1 MPVVVPKRPQSFLA
15 RTPVASAVL
24 LALSSP
30 ALMAQQDTTNLGEVI
45 VTAQKRSQNMQ
56 DVPISMEALD
66 TEALEKLNVQ
76 GFNDYVRMLPT
87 VTSAP
92 SAGGGA
98 AAGGGGFNLVY
109 MRGISTGGDGQ
120 ATTSQPSVGMY
131 LDEQPI
137 TTVQG
142 NLEVHLYDIE
152 RVEALAGPQGTL
164 YGASSQAGTI
174 RIITNKP
181 DPDGFEAGYSLEG
194 NFVDGDDA
202 GYVAEGFVNLPLGD
216 RAAVRLVGWY
226 SSEAGWIDNVQG
238 TRLYPG
244 DEVDDES
251 PVNDCVPDCS
261 ADDIIA
267 DNSEFAKDNYNTV
280 DVYGGRAALRIDLGE
295 NWTLLPQLQAQSTDQ
310 KGVWG
315 DDLSD
320 FTPGDYAVTHFVPE
334 YSYDDWYQAGLTVE
348 GRIGS
353 LDVIY
358 SGNYLNREV
367 DASWDYADYAYWYD
381 TTYTTGYFASF
392 FYDNDGNRLSPV
404 ARYVNHD
411 QYDKTSHELRVTT
424 PPDRRVRGL
433 VGLFWQK
440 QFHDF
445 VQPFGLIEGLATD
458 RLMNSDEPDGNQYP
472 GVVYLNDMERTDR
485 DQAIF
490 GEIAFDLTDRVEL
503 TLGARYFEPEVTVK
517 GFFGFG
523 QGFTDLFGWSDNGE
537 ANCFTQED
545 YGSAPCQN
553 VDKRIE
559 ESDWIG
565 RVNLSWRPTDETMY
579 YFTWSEGYRPGGIN
593 RNPFAGDY
601 TSDFLTNWEAGWK
614 GRFLDNRL
622 QFNGAL
628 FFEDWED
635 FQVAFQGANGIT
647 QVQNGPTAEVRG
659 VEAQLDWL
667 ATDRLR
673 IGTALAFYDT
683 ELQDEYCPGC
693 NTDGSPWAPAGT
705 ELPITADFKGNLIA
719 RYEFP
724 LGALESHLQGAMTY
738 EGSRSSDLNVADAA
752 TKGEMPSNTFL
763 DLSFGVRKERWG
775 IELFVK
781 NATDEDAPL
790 YLISQCATGTCGQQI
805 YGLRARP
812 RTFGLKFTQD
822 F

>member
-1 MPVVVPKRPQSFLA
+1 ML
-15 RTPVASAVL
+15 
-24 LALSSP
+24 
-30 ALMAQQDTTNLGEVI
+30 AQQSTTLGEVV
-45 VTAQKRSQNMQ
+45 VTAQKRTQNLQ

-76 GFNDYVRMLPT
+76 GFQDYIRLLPT

-142 NLEVHLYDIE
+142 SLEIHLYDIE

-181 DPDGFEAGYSLEG
+181 DASGFDAGYSLEG

-202 GYVAEGFVNLPLGD
+202 GYVAEGFVNISIGEK
-216 RAAVRLVGWY
+216 AAIRLVGW
-226 SSEAGWIDNVQG
+226 STSEAGWIDNVEG

-244 DEVDDES
+244 VLADAGDD
-251 PVNDCVPDCS
+251 VV
-261 ADDIIA
+261 A

-280 DVYGGRAALRIDLGE
+280 DVYGARAALRVDLTE
-295 NWTLLPQLQAQSTDQ
+295 NWALTPQFQYQSTDQ

-320 FTPGDYAVTHFVPE
+320 FTPGTHAVTHFVPE

-348 GRIGS
+348 GRIAN
-353 LDVIY
+353 LDLIY
-358 SGNYLNREV
+358 SGNYLTREV

-381 TTYTTGYFASF
+381 TAYTTGYFAGLF
-392 FYDNDGNRLSPV
+392 FDNDGNRLNPV
-404 ARYVNHD
+404 AKYVNHD
-411 QYDKTSHELRVTT
+411 EYDKSSHELRLTT
-424 PPDRRVRGL
+424 PQDRRVRGL
-433 VGLFWQK
+433 IGLFWQK

-445 VQPFGLIEGLATD
+445 VQPFGLIEGLAD
-458 RLMNSDEPDGNQYP
+458 QMLMNRDEPDGNQYP
-472 GVVYLNDMERTDR
+472 GVVYLNNMERTDR

-490 GEIAFDLTDRVEL
+490 GEISLDLTDQFEL

-523 QGFTDLFGWSDNGE
+523 LGFSEPAFAWSGNGE
-537 ANCFTQED
+537 VNCFTQED
-545 YGSAPCQN
+545 FNDAPCQN
-553 VDKRIE
+553 VDKRIK
-559 ESDWIG
+559 ESDHIG
-565 RVNLSWRPTDETMY
+565 RINLSWRPTDQTMY
-579 YFTWSEGYRPGGIN
+579 YATWSEGYRPGGIN

-601 TSDFLTNWEAGWK
+601 SSDFLTNWEIGWK
-614 GRFLDNRL
+614 TRLLEDRL
-622 QFNGAL
+622 QLNGAA
-628 FFEDWED
+628 FFEEWED

-647 QVQNGPTAEVRG
+647 QVQNGPTAEIQGIEV
-659 VEAQLDWL
+659 QLDWL

-673 IGTALAFYDT
+673 IATALAFYDT

-693 NTDGSPWAPAGT
+693 NDDGSPWAPTGT

-724 LGALESHLQGAMTY
+724 LGSFESHLQGAMTY
-738 EGSRSSDLNVADAA
+738 EGRRTSDLNIADAE
-752 TKGEMPSNTFL
+752 TKGDMPSNTFL
-763 DLSFGVRKERWG
+763 DLSFGVRKEKYAV
-775 IELFVK
+775 ELFLK
-781 NATDEDAPL
+781 NATDEEAPL
-790 YLISQCATGTCGQQI
+790 YLISQCATGTCGEQI

-812 RTFGLKFTQD
+812 RTFGIKFTQE

>member
-1 MPVVVPKRPQSFLA
+1 MQTFRTKSCRPLGLS
-15 RTPVASAVL
+15 RTPVAAAVM
-24 LALSSP
+24 LALASP
-30 ALMAQQDTTNLGEVI
+30 ALLAQDTTTLGEVI
-45 VTAQKRSQNMQ
+45 VTAQKRTENLQ
-56 DVPISMEALD
+56 DVPISMEALN

-76 GFNDYVRMLPT
+76 SFSDYVRMLPT

-92 SAGGGA
+92 SVGGGA

-109 MRGISTGGDGQ
+109 MRGIATGGDGQ

-142 NLEVHLYDIE
+142 SLEIHLYDIA

-181 DPDGFEAGYSLEG
+181 DPSGFDAGYSLEG
-194 NFVDGDDA
+194 SFVDSDDT
-202 GYVAEGFVNLPLGD
+202 GYVAEGFVNLPIGEQ
-216 RAAVRLVGWY
+216 AAIRLVGWY
-226 SSEAGWIDNVQG
+226 ASEAGWIDNIQG

-244 DEVDDES
+244 VLDD
-251 PVNDCVPDCS
+251 PT
-261 ADDIIA
+261 DDIVA
-267 DNSEFAKDNYNTV
+267 DNSEFAKDNYNTL
-280 DVYGGRAALRIDLGE
+280 DTYGARAALRVNLGD
-295 NWTLLPQLQAQSTDQ
+295 NWTVMPQLQIQSTDQ

-320 FTPGDYAVTHFVPE
+320 FTPGNDAVTHFVPE
-334 YSYDDWYQAGLTVE
+334 YSYDDWYQAGLTIE
-348 GRIGS
+348 GRIGN
-353 LDVIY
+353 LDVLY
-358 SGNYLNREV
+358 SGNYLEREV

-381 TTYTTGYFASF
+381 TAYTTGYFAGLF
-392 FYDNDGNRLSPV
+392 VDNDGNRLNPV
-404 ARYVNHD
+404 AKYVNND
-411 QYDKTSHELRVTT
+411 EYEKTSHELRIST
-424 PPDRRVRGL
+424 PQDRRVRGL
-433 VGLFWQK
+433 LGFFWQK

-445 VQPFGLIEGLATD
+445 VQPFGLIEGLAD
-458 RLMNSDEPDGNQYP
+458 VMLMNSDEPGGNQYP
-472 GVVYLNDMERTDR
+472 GIVYLNDMERTDR

-490 GEIAFDLTDRVEL
+490 GEISFDLTDQFEL
-503 TLGARYFEPEVTVK
+503 TLGARYFEPEVSVK

-523 QGFTDLFGWSDNGE
+523 QGFTDIAGWSGNGE

-545 YGSAPCQN
+545 FGSAPCQN
-553 VDKRIE
+553 VDKRIK
-559 ESDWIG
+559 ESDHIG
-565 RVNLSWRPTDETMY
+565 RVNLSWRPTDATMY
-579 YFTWSEGYRPGGIN
+579 YATWSEGYRPGGIN

-601 TSDFLTNWEAGWK
+601 TSDFLTNYELGWK
-614 GRFLDNRL
+614 TRLLGDRL
-622 QFNGAL
+622 QFNGAA

-647 QVQNGPTAEVRG
+647 QVQNGPTAEVQG

-673 IGTALAFYDT
+673 LAAGLAYYDT

-693 NTDGSPWAPAGT
+693 NDDGSPWAPAGT
-705 ELPITADFKGNLIA
+705 ELPITADFKGNLVA
-719 RYEFP
+719 RYEMPMGAFESHFQ
-724 LGALESHLQGAMTY
+724 GALTY
-738 EGSRSSDLNVADAA
+738 EGGRTSDLNVADAA
-752 TKGEMPSNTFL
+752 VRGDMPSNTFL
-763 DLSFGVRKERWG
+763 DLSFGVRKDTYA
-775 IELFVK
+775 IELFLK

-790 YLISQCATGTCGQQI
+790 YLISQCATGTCGSQI

-812 RTFGLKFTQD
+812 RTIGIKFTQE

>member
-1 MPVVVPKRPQSFLA
+1 MPVVHPKRPCTLLAQS
-15 RTPVASAVL
+15 PVATAVL
-24 LALSSP
+24 LALNSP
-30 ALMAQQDTTNLGEVI
+30 TLLAQDTTALGEVI
-45 VTAQKRSQNMQ
+45 VTAQKRTQSMQ

-66 TEALEKLNVQ
+66 NESLKKLNVQ
-76 GFNDYVRMLPT
+76 GLQDYVRMLPT

-98 AAGGGGFNLVY
+98 AAGGGGYNLVY
-109 MRGISTGGDGQ
+109 MRGITTGGDGQ

-181 DPDGFEAGYSLEG
+181 DPAGFKAGYSLEG
-194 NFVDGDDA
+194 SLVNDGDT

-216 RAAVRLVGWY
+216 NSALRLVGWY
-226 SSEAGWIDNVQG
+226 VSEGGWIDNVPG

-244 DEVDDES
+244 VLAD
-251 PVNDCVPDCS
+251 PG
-261 ADDIIA
+261 DDIVA
-267 DNSEFAKDNYNTV
+267 DNAEFAKDDYNTA
-280 DVYGGRAALRIDLGE
+280 DVYGGRAALRVNLGE
-295 NWTLLPQLQAQSTDQ
+295 NWTVMPQLQAQSSDQ

-315 DDLSD
+315 SD
-320 FTPGDYAVTHFVPE
+320 TSGFAPGKYAVTHFVPE

-353 LDVIY
+353 LDLIY
-358 SGNYLNREV
+358 SGNYLDRQV
-367 DASWDYADYAYWYD
+367 DASWDYSDYAYWYD
-381 TTYTTGYFASF
+381 TAYTTGYFAGLF
-392 FYDNDGNRLSPV
+392 FDNDGNRISPV
-404 ARYVNHD
+404 PKYVNED
-411 QYDKTSHELRVTT
+411 DYYKVSHELRVTT
-424 PPDRRVRGL
+424 APDKRVRGL

-440 QFHDF
+440 QYHDF
-445 VQPFGLIEGLATD
+445 IQPFGLLEGLAD
-458 RLMNSDEPDGNQYP
+458 QMLMNRDEPGGNQYP
-472 GVVYLNDMERTDR
+472 GVVYLNNMERTDR

-490 GEIAFDLTDRVEL
+490 GEISFDVTDRLEL

-523 QGFTDLFGWSDNGE
+523 IGFSEDPFGWSGNGE
-537 ANCFTQED
+537 ANCPSQED
-545 YGSAPCQN
+545 YNDAPCQN
-553 VDKRIE
+553 VDKSIK
-559 ESDWIG
+559 ESDQIG
-565 RVNLSWRPTDETMY
+565 RVNLSWRATDESMY
-579 YFTWSEGYRPGGIN
+579 YVTWSEGYRPGGIN

-614 GRFLDNRL
+614 TRLLDNRL
-622 QFNGAL
+622 QFNGAV
-628 FFEDWED
+628 FFDEWED
-635 FQVAFQGANGIT
+635 FQVSFQGANGIT
-647 QVQNGPTAEVRG
+647 QVANGPTAEVTG

-673 IGTALAFYDT
+673 ISTALAYYDT

-693 NTDGSPWAPAGT
+693 NEDGSPWAPPGT
-705 ELPITADFKGNLIA
+705 ELPITADFKGNLVA

-724 LGALESHLQGAMTY
+724 LAGFDSHMQGALTY
-738 EGSRSSDLNVADAA
+738 EGSRTSDLNVADAA
-752 TKGEMPSNTFL
+752 VKGEMPSNTFL
-763 DLSFGVRKERWG
+763 DLSFGIRKERWG
-775 IELFVK
+775 IDLFVK

-790 YLISQCATGTCGQQI
+790 YLISQCATGTCGDQI

-812 RTFGLKFTQD
+812 RTYGLRFTQD